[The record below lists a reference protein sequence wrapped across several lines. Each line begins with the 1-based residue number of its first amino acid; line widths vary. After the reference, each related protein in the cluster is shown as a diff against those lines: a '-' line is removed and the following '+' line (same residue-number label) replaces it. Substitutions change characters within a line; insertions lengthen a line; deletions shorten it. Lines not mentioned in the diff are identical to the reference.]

1 MKILFLNL
9 PYKFNISRASRWPE
23 KTKAGTLYYPYWL
36 AYCAGVCEEKGI
48 ETKLVDCIT
57 REYSVED
64 MLAEV
69 SRVNPDYIMA
79 EITTSTCFYDY
90 ETINAIKKQNHN
102 IKIIIGGTHASILPE
117 QVLKECEAID
127 YVVRKEYDFTVP
139 EIIFTESNAAN
150 NDNKGDIS
158 NIQGI
163 SYRISNDIGEGI
175 DTAIDGV
182 ADDLGDSV
190 DTAISGVADNVDSDK
205 NDDVNVVDNSNLN
218 ENEQIVH
225 TPDRIPLENLDELPF
240 VSKVYQKFLN
250 VNDYAYAFAQ
260 KPMIQIVSA
269 RGCPNKCDFCS
280 YPSTMG
286 GRLFRTRS
294 TKNLVD
300 EIEYILNEMPE
311 IKEIF
316 IEDDTFTV
324 NNERVIEFCDEIINR
339 GLKPIWSCNTRVDL
353 PYKVMKKMKA
363 AGCRL
368 LVTGYESGSQKVL
381 DEIKKGITLQQS
393 LDFAKNTKKLK
404 IKVFGCF
411 MIGLRGD
418 NLDTINE
425 TFEFAKKV
433 YPDMCFFQ
441 QAVPFPGTEFY
452 NWVKKEGYL
461 ITEDYSKWLNEDGYL
476 DCLVNYPYAS
486 AREIEK
492 IRDNLMSKYY
502 FSFTYIFKTFL
513 SNLDWM
519 EFKRVLRGGYS
530 YIAFR
535 LKKLLKH
542 H

>member
-36 AYCAGVCEEKGI
+36 AYGAGVCEKKGI
-48 ETKLVDCIT
+48 DTKLIDCIT
-57 REYSVED
+57 KGYSTED
-64 MLAEV
+64 TLNEI
-69 SRVNPDYIMA
+69 SNYGPDYIMA
-79 EITTSTCFYDY
+79 EITTPTCFYDFD
-90 ETINAIKKQNHN
+90 TINTIKNKNPN
-102 IKIIIGGTHASILPE
+102 IKIIIGGTHATILAE
-117 QVLKECEAID
+117 EVLNQCDGID
-127 YVVRKEYDFTVP
+127 YIVRQEYDFTIP
-139 EIIFTESNAAN
+139 EIIFTEN
-150 NDNKGDIS
+150 NFGNSDDKGNIS
-158 NIQGI
+158 NIKGL
-163 SYRISNDIGEGI
+163 SYRF
-175 DTAIDGV
+175 
-182 ADDLGDSV
+182 
-190 DTAISGVADNVDSDK
+190 
-205 NDDVNVVDNSNLN
+205 N
-218 ENEQIVH
+218 ENNIQNTSENINENKTNNPNINKNNKPNINKTNNNGNINEENH
-225 TPDRIPLENLDELPF
+225 NKIIIHNPDRIPLDNLDELPF

-250 VNDYAYAFAQ
+250 VDDYAYAFAQ

-269 RGCPNKCDFCS
+269 RGCPNKCNFCS

-294 TKNLVD
+294 TNDLVD
-300 EIEYILNEMPE
+300 EIEYILTEMPE

-324 NNERVIEFCDEIINR
+324 NNERVIDFCEEIINR
-339 GLKPIWSCNTRVDL
+339 NLNPVWSCNTRVDL
-353 PYKVMKKMKA
+353 PFEVMSKMKQ

-393 LDFAKNTKKLK
+393 LDFSKNTKKLG

-411 MIGLRGD
+411 MIGLKGD

-441 QAVPFPGTEFY
+441 QAVSFPGTEFY
-452 NWVKKEGYL
+452 DWVKNEGYL
-461 ITEDYSKWLNEDGYL
+461 ITEDYSKWLNNDGYL
-476 DCLVNYPYAS
+476 NCLVNYPYAS
-486 AREIEK
+486 SEEIEK

-513 SNLDWM
+513 SNLDWI
-519 EFKRVLRGGYS
+519 EFKRVVRGGYA
-530 YIAFR
+530 YISFR
-535 LKKLLKH
+535 IKKLLK
-542 H
+542 

>member
-36 AYCAGVCEEKGI
+36 AYCTGVCDEKGI
-48 ETKLVDCIT
+48 ETNFIDCIT
-57 REYSVED
+57 KKYTTED
-64 MLAEV
+64 TLTEI
-69 SRVNPDYIMA
+69 SKYNPDYIMA
-79 EITTSTCFYDY
+79 EITTPTCFYDY
-90 ETINAIKKQNHN
+90 EAINAIKNEN
-102 IKIIIGGTHASILPE
+102 PNVKIIIGGTHATVLPE
-117 QVLKECEAID
+117 QVLKECEGID
-127 YVVRKEYDFTVP
+127 YIVRQEYDFTVP
-139 EIIFTESNAAN
+139 EIIFTEINAG
-150 NDNKGDIS
+150 NDDDKGAIS
-158 NIQGI
+158 NIEGI
-163 SYRISNDIGEGI
+163 SYRVNDNNII
-175 DTAIDGV
+175 HNKDR
-182 ADDLGDSV
+182 
-190 DTAISGVADNVDSDK
+190 
-205 NDDVNVVDNSNLN
+205 
-218 ENEQIVH
+218 
-225 TPDRIPLENLDELPF
+225 TPLANLDDLPF

-269 RGCPNKCDFCS
+269 RGCPNKCNFCS
-280 YPSTMG
+280 YPSTTG

-300 EIEYILNEMPE
+300 EFEYILTEMNE

-339 GLKPIWSCNTRVDL
+339 GLKPVWSCNTRVDL
-353 PYKVMKKMKA
+353 PYTVMEKMKD

-381 DEIKKGITLQQS
+381 DVTKKGITLQQS
-393 LDFAKNTKKLK
+393 LDFAKNTKNLG

-411 MIGLRGD
+411 MIGLKGD
-418 NLDTINE
+418 DLETINE

-452 NWVKKEGYL
+452 DWVKKEGYL

-476 DCLVNYPYAS
+476 NCLVNYPYAS
-486 AREIEK
+486 AEEIEK

-513 SNLDWM
+513 SNLDWI
-519 EFKRVLRGGYS
+519 EFKRVVRGGYA
-530 YIAFR
+530 YITFR
-535 LKKLLKH
+535 LKKLVKGH
-542 H
+542 

>member
-36 AYCAGVCEEKGI
+36 AYGAGVCEKKGI

-57 REYSVED
+57 REYSIED
-64 MLAEV
+64 TLNEI
-69 SRVNPDYIMA
+69 SNYNPDYIMA
-79 EITTSTCFYDY
+79 EITTPTCFYDF
-90 ETINAIKKQNHN
+90 ETINIIKKENPN
-102 IKIIIGGTHASILPE
+102 LKIIIGGTHATILPE
-117 QVLKECEAID
+117 EVLNQCNGID
-127 YVVRKEYDFTVP
+127 FVVRQEYDFTIP
-139 EIIFTESNAAN
+139 EIIFTLN
-150 NDNKGDIS
+150 NSGNIDDKGDIS
-158 NIQGI
+158 EIKGI
-163 SYRISNDIGEGI
+163 SYRSD
-175 DTAIDGV
+175 AIHS
-182 ADDLGDSV
+182 DDESIERGK
-190 DTAISGVADNVDSDK
+190 IFHN
-205 NDDVNVVDNSNLN
+205 
-218 ENEQIVH
+218 
-225 TPDRIPLENLDELPF
+225 PDRVPLDNLDELPF

-250 VNDYAYAFAQ
+250 VDDYAYAFAQ

-269 RGCPNKCDFCS
+269 RGCPNKCNFCS

-294 TKNLVD
+294 TKDLVD
-300 EIEYILNEMPE
+300 EIEYILTEMPE

-324 NNERVIEFCDEIINR
+324 NNERIIDFCDEIIKR
-339 GLKPIWSCNTRVDL
+339 GLNPIWSCNTRVDL
-353 PYKVMKKMKA
+353 PFNVMEKMKEV
-363 AGCRL
+363 GCRL

-393 LDFAKNTKKLK
+393 LDFAKNTKKLG

-411 MIGLRGD
+411 MIGLKGD

-452 NWVKKEGYL
+452 EWVKQEGYL
-461 ITEDYSKWLNEDGYL
+461 ITEDYSKWLNDDGYL
-476 DCLVNYPYAS
+476 NCLVDYPYAS
-486 AREIEK
+486 SEEIEK

-513 SNLDWM
+513 SNLDWI
-519 EFKRVLRGGYS
+519 EFKRVFRGGYA
-530 YIAFR
+530 YISFR
-535 LKKLLKH
+535 LKKLVKKS
-542 H
+542 